1 MNAAKKIAPRR
12 HLHILLADDESDAIK
27 TLSALLI
34 YEGHTVSAVYSGS
47 QVLDA
52 VRRYKPDVCIL
63 DIEMPGQSGYAAAR
77 ELMEKMPD
85 AERPVLVG
93 ISGRW
98 TGPSDR
104 IIAEH
109 VGFARFFLKGN
120 DPGDL
125 LAFLEELANSYGSR
139 DGA

>member
-1 MNAAKKIAPRR
+1 MNATKKIAPKRQ
-12 HLHILLADDESDAIK
+12 LHILLADDESDAIK

-34 YEGHTVSAVYSGS
+34 YEGHTVSAVYSGT

-77 ELMEKMPD
+77 ELVEKMPEG
-85 AERPVLVG
+85 ERPVLLG

-98 TGPSDR
+98 TASSDR
-104 IIAEH
+104 MIAEH
-109 VGFARFFLKGN
+109 AGFTRFFLKGN
-120 DPGDL
+120 DPHDL
-125 LAFLEELANSYGSR
+125 LAFLEGLANS
-139 DGA
+139 